1 LFFNGLFSESAET
14 NFDSYSRSDPKI
26 SPSKSLVRRWFSSAG
41 LHVEV
46 SELSADWPD
55 SSTSHLTTS
64 SSPLKLTD
72 LNVQACRR
80 KSTPN

>member
-46 SELSADWPD
+46 SELEGTWW
-55 SSTSHLTTS
+55 
-64 SSPLKLTD
+64 
-72 LNVQACRR
+72 CG
-80 KSTPN
+80 